1 MYCLAIHEEN
11 KENLIWVQLSSNWL
25 KPCSYLRFKKSRETS
40 KLSVKCWEWPTTW
53 TQAALTRWILSHC
66 YHFSSPANHC
76 VMSYW
81 NQTEDDVQQIQ
92 DESSWKKPQ
101 SSQRDGQTESWMHHK
116 FQQSDRSYRDVK
128 MISCLKQP
136 ETSLETCYPTN
147 SHRGLIFPL
156 SLFLGH

>member
-1 MYCLAIHEEN
+1 MYCLAIREEN

-40 KLSVKCWEWPTTW
+40 KLSVKCWEWPHEPKQCRLGGSYHTVTTSVVLPIIVW
-53 TQAALTRWILSHC
+53 WATETKQRTTC
-66 YHFSSPANHC
+66 NKFKMNHL
-76 VMSYW
+76 
-81 NQTEDDVQQIQ
+81 E
-92 DESSWKKPQ
+92 KKPQ
-101 SSQRDGQTESWMHHK
+101 SSQQDGQTESWMHHK
-116 FQQSDRSYRDVK
+116 LQQSDRSYRDVK

-136 ETSLETCYPTN
+136 ETSSETCYPTN